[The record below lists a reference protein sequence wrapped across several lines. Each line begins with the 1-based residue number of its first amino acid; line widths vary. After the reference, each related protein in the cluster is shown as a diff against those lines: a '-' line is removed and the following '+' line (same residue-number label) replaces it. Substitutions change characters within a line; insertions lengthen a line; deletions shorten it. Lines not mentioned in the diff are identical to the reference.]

1 MTTLD
6 FTQIAPPSIVE
17 PLSFELILSA
27 MLADLQAR
35 DDNFT
40 ALVESDPAYKI
51 LEVAA
56 YRELLLRLRI
66 NETAR
71 SNLLAFAI
79 NGDLDQLAANYGVV
93 RMVMVAAEPLATP
106 PVLAVLE
113 SDARLRMR
121 LQQRIASLAAN
132 GTAEHYRFIAL
143 SAHAEVIDAAALQT
157 LPGSVLVVIWLSE
170 GSTAL
175 AAVAARFLADDVRP
189 LGVAVTVAQAVPII
203 IDVQATLYTEP
214 TAPTNLVSTLSAT
227 LAATIDDYAKLGRDM
242 PLSWLIS
249 RLHVDGVSRVAL
261 QSPTTNKVL
270 EPNEYAVSG
279 NIQLINGGSAW

>member
-1 MTTLD
+1 MNALD
-6 FTQIAPPSIVE
+6 FTRIAPPSIIE
-17 PLSFELILSA
+17 PLSFELIFAA

-35 DDNFT
+35 DATFS

-66 NETAR
+66 NESAR

-79 NGDLDQLAANYGVV
+79 GGDLDQLAANYGVV
-93 RMVMVAAEPLATP
+93 RMTMVAADPLATP
-106 PVLAVLE
+106 PVIEVLE
-113 SDARLRMR
+113 SDDRLRTR
-121 LQQRIASLAAN
+121 LQLRIAALAAN
-132 GTAEHYRFIAL
+132 GTAEHYRFVAL
-143 SAHAEVIDAAALQT
+143 SAHADVIDAAALQT
-157 LPGSVLVVIWLSE
+157 LPGSVLVVIWLPD

-175 AAVAARFLADDVRP
+175 PVIAARFLADDVRP
-189 LGVAVTVAQAVPII
+189 LGVAVAVAQAMPII

-227 LAATIDDYAKLGRDM
+227 LPVAIADYARLGRDM

-261 QSPTTNKVL
+261 QAPTTNKVL
-270 EPNEYAVSG
+270 EPNEYAVAG
-279 NIQLINGGSAW
+279 QINLINGGSAW